1 MPRGKYVNH
10 KGRLRQFTP
19 ADVLELQMERIH
31 QEANEDDTEQVDS
44 DDLEFDVEEDYAYDY
59 DYHRNRGIGRLIE
72 ISNPNRLPRS
82 KPLSVLIKVTSPRNQ
97 QRGQEEDATKKRR
110 REKKRERKQCENALR
125 SKESV
130 ADLARLALVRK
141 EREAAAQR
149 RLAAKQAAAEAASS
163 SSISLKKISPKSSED
178 SATDF
183 LARNPK
189 ACQRKIRSTRKK

>member
-10 KGRLRQFTP
+10 KGRLREFTP
-19 ADVLELQMERIH
+19 VDILEMELVRIH
-31 QEANEDDTEQVDS
+31 QEADPEEDAKEANS
-44 DDLEFDVEEDYAYDY
+44 DEPEFDVEDDYNYDY

-82 KPLSVLIKVTSPRNQ
+82 KPLSVLIKVTSPRSQ
-97 QRGQEEDATKKRR
+97 QGQEEDPTKKWR
-110 REKKRERKQCENALR
+110 RERKRERKQTENLLR

-149 RLAAKQAAAEAASS
+149 RLAAKQPAAEAASS
-163 SSISLKKISPKSSED
+163 SSLFSKKVGPKSSED
-178 SATDF
+178 SGADF
-183 LARNPK
+183 LARNPR
-189 ACQRKIRSTRKK
+189 ACQPKIRSARKK